1 MYQAPLFIFDVKL
14 IHRIY
19 GSYMHIFHIKYVLNV
34 CTKCVEKNVY
44 IYDLPSWLLTLST
57 GFVVVYAPFVSA

>member
-1 MYQAPLFIFDVKL
+1 MYQAPIFIFDVKL

-34 CTKCVEKNVY
+34 CTKCVEKKCVH
-44 IYDLPSWLLTLST
+44 I
-57 GFVVVYAPFVSA
+57 